1 LRVGLVEDD
10 EDQRALLE
18 QWLGDAGH
26 ATRSVGTVA
35 EAIAGFAASDIE
47 LFLIDWMLPDGTGAD
62 LLRWA
67 RADLGWAIPILV
79 LTARDDED
87 TVVGALQA
95 GADDY
100 VVKPAKRAEFLAR
113 VAALGR
119 RLRSGELPLL
129 AMGAYEID
137 VSRQRLCVDGREVTL
152 TQKEF
157 DLATYLFQSPGKL
170 LSRDHLLD
178 RIWGIHADVDTR
190 TVDTH
195 ISRLRKKLG
204 LDGTK
209 AGSCCR
215 CTAWA
220 TASSAPAWPVDPGAR
235 RPRSLQRE
243 GAAQQTPAQA
253 GMGAVDIGH
262 RLRLGAQVVM
272 VGPGGCMHQA
282 HRQRRQRLLPHTRQ
296 RMPLAHRARAGP
308 EPHPPAARHV
318 AQGRHRG
325 PGPVAHTLRVAR
337 QGQRGPVRR
346 GGITAPLRAEHRH
359 AAPRQHAAAA
369 PAPGGHGAQGR

>member
-1 LRVGLVEDD
+1 MRVGLVEDD

-35 EAIAGFAASDIE
+35 DAIAGFAASDIE

-157 DLATYLFQSPGKL
+157 DLASYLFQSPGKL

-204 LDGTK
+204 LDGSK
-209 AGSCCR
+209 G
-215 CTAWA
+215 WK
-220 TASSAPAWPVDPGAR
+220 
-235 RPRSLQRE
+235 
-243 GAAQQTPAQA
+243 
-253 GMGAVDIGH
+253 
-262 RLRLGAQVVM
+262 
-272 VGPGGCMHQA
+272 
-282 HRQRRQRLLPHTRQ
+282 LLPVYGVGYRFE
-296 RMPLAHRARAGP
+296 RSGAG
-308 EPHPPAARHV
+308 
-318 AQGRHRG
+318 G
-325 PGPVAHTLRVAR
+325 
-337 QGQRGPVRR
+337 
-346 GGITAPLRAEHRH
+346 
-359 AAPRQHAAAA
+359 
-369 PAPGGHGAQGR
+369 